1 MTVTLTENATTRIA
15 HLASKQEKPGAMLR
29 ITVEGGGCSGFQY
42 RYDFPVWEKASDD
55 TAFTHNGVTLLID
68 AISLKFMEGTTL
80 DFVETLGS
88 AIFEIRNPKSKANC
102 GCGNS
107 FAV

>member
-1 MTVTLTENATTRIA
+1 MPTLTPNAAKRITF
-15 HLASKQEKPGAMLR
+15 LAAKQPKPGAMLR
-29 ITVEGGGCSGFQY
+29 ISVDGGGCSGFQY
-42 RYDFPVWEKASDD
+42 RYDFPVWEKEADD
-55 TAFTHNGVTLLID
+55 LMLEQEGATILID
-68 AISLKFMEGTTL
+68 PISLPFMKDATI

-88 AIFEIRNPKSKANC
+88 AIFEIKNPQSTANC